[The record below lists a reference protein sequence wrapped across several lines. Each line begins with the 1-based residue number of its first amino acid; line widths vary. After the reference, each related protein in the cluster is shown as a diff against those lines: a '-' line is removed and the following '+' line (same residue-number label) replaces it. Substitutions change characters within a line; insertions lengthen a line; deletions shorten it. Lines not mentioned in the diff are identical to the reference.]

1 MNERNDGPGPL
12 NSEGQAPTE
21 PLPPEALSEGETR
34 VEPLRSEPPHA
45 GAGRDAPLRPAP
57 VPGRPPPAQSLGEHF
72 GLLALLI
79 LLPLWFNFFRWLGGM
94 TNLLLKALAAPLF
107 TLLVWKLPRQ
117 RFNLSNQLVALFAW
131 LALFLPVLDD
141 LVNMRTVSTANYQ
154 LQTAPLTFTTAPFIR
169 VNYLSYYLSDSQLRR
184 LRLQEQYLH
193 GRPGLL
199 TVRYYPNARYILS
212 ADLQPH
218 PSPSPSPRPV
228 QLEPQ
233 LPRPQAL
240 GGDASPF

>member
-12 NSEGQAPTE
+12 NSEGQAQTE
-21 PLPPEALSEGETR
+21 PLRKEALSEANGRVEPLLKEALSEGETR
-34 VEPLRSEPPHA
+34 VEPLRSETPNAAATQREALRSGKPLLKEALSA

-57 VPGRPPPAQSLGEHF
+57 VPGRPPAAQSLGEHF

-117 RFNLSNQLVALFAW
+117 RFNLPNQLVALFAW

-141 LVNMRTVSTANYQ
+141 LVNVRTVSTANYQ
-154 LQTAPLTFTTAPFIR
+154 LQTAPLTFATAPFIR

-193 GRPGLL
+193 GRPGR
-199 TVRYYPNARYILS
+199 TLS
-212 ADLQPH
+212 
-218 PSPSPSPRPV
+218 
-228 QLEPQ
+228 
-233 LPRPQAL
+233 
-240 GGDASPF
+240 